1 MEPGSV
7 ADWLVVAATFGAVI
21 VAGIA
26 LRFSRKANQ
35 SSAQANQI
43 AQAVYADDVRA
54 RNEAQARLVYASIR
68 GASVYRKGEF
78 IPRHDGE
85 YSMTQVEGNVLGST
99 EGVAGDFHALED
111 IQIIDLEIHNGSTEV
126 IGAFQ
131 AHLYDLK
138 KQQVVPGSIGAD
150 FVRPGQTAAL
160 IRFAVPG
167 MSSHYLPE
175 ISFRD
180 SAGLFWTRRGF
191 EPVQPLDE
199 ERRELFAS
207 LDRNRAGQDSG
218 FQVL

>member
-7 ADWLVVAATFGAVI
+7 ADWLIVVATFGAVI

-35 SSAQANQI
+35 SSAQANLI

-54 RNEAQARLVYASIR
+54 RNEAQARLVYASTR
-68 GASVYRKGEF
+68 GVSVYRKDES

-85 YSMTQVEGNVLGST
+85 HSMTQVGGNVLGST
-99 EGVAGDFHALED
+99 ELAAGGLHALED
-111 IQIIDLEIHNGSTEV
+111 MQIIDLEIHNGSSEV

-131 AHLYDLK
+131 AQLYDSK

-150 FVRPGQTAAL
+150 FVRPGQTTAL
-160 IRFAVPG
+160 IRIAVPG
-167 MSSHYLPE
+167 MSGHYLPE

-180 SAGLFWTRRGF
+180 SAGLFWSRRGF

-207 LDRNRAGQDSG
+207 LDRLRA
-218 FQVL
+218 L